1 MEQRELGRSGIKV
14 SALGLGLMSMS
25 GVYGNANDEE
35 SIGVIH
41 YALDKGINFLDSA
54 DMYGWGHNETLLGK
68 ALKGRRDK
76 VVVATKFGQV
86 KLADGK
92 QGVDGRP
99 EYVMQACEA
108 SLKRLGIEVIDL
120 YYQHRV
126 DTNTPIEETVG
137 AMKRLVEQGK
147 VRALGLSEARPE
159 TIRRAHKVHPI
170 AAVQNEYS
178 LLYQERRARKRCR
191 RRASLGI
198 TLVPYAPLGRSM
210 LTGTVHGKA
219 DLPEGDRRL
228 QHPRFQGE
236 ALDKNVQLV
245 RPARSHRAGKE
256 MHACPARAGV
266 AARAGQR
273 HRSDPGHQA
282 QAAHRRELGGFEHQA
297 FARRREAHLGRRAR
311 GSRCGHALSRGNHE
325 ARVPLRSDDATRWLA
340 LATMWSLQY
349 LFLRVAVPTFGTALV
364 AEGRAIRRA
373 FPRALGCMGRAP
385 AHRAA
390 RALERP
396 PRGRAG
402 QQRGPV
408 RVLRLGG
415 ERAPGRLPRG
425 DQRHGAALGRRSSPC
440 RC

>member
-1 MEQRELGRSGIKV
+1 MEQRELGRSGINV

-68 ALKGRRDK
+68 ALKGWRDK

-92 QGVDGRP
+92 QAVDGRP
-99 EYVMQACEA
+99 EYVLQACEA

-178 LLYQERRARKRCR
+178 LLYRKEGEETLQATRA
-191 RRASLGI
+191 LGI

-245 RPARSHRAGKE
+245 SRLEAIAREKKCTPAQLVLAWLLAQGKDIV
-256 MHACPARAGV
+256 PIPGTKRK
-266 AARAGQR
+266 QR
-273 HRSDPGHQA
+273 ID
-282 QAAHRRELGGFEHQA
+282 ENL
-297 FARRREAHLGRRAR
+297 
-311 GSRCGHALSRGNHE
+311 
-325 ARVPLRSDDATRWLA
+325 
-340 LATMWSLQY
+340 
-349 LFLRVAVPTFGTALV
+349 
-364 AEGRAIRRA
+364 
-373 FPRALGCMGRAP
+373 
-385 AHRAA
+385 
-390 RALERP
+390 
-396 PRGRAG
+396 
-402 QQRGPV
+402 
-408 RVLRLGG
+408 
-415 ERAPGRLPRG
+415 
-425 DQRHGAALGRRSSPC
+425 AALNIKLSPEEVK
-440 RC
+440 RISDAAPTGAGAGTRYPAETMKRVYL